1 MKLKGLILIWEQHSK
16 MQILK
21 KNFIYI
27 FLVFFLF
34 QGNLSADSA
43 HYLDFKFIL
52 NESKAGKG
60 AQDFLKNKLDKG
72 IKKLKDTEKKIQ
84 AEEKEIIKQK
94 KIISAEEYKKKV
106 TALRNKVSSL
116 QKERNQLLDTV
127 AKQKAK
133 AKSELLKNLN
143 PIIKEYMQEKRIRMV
158 IDKKSLLLADESLD
172 ITKDIMEI
180 LNKKLKSIKLN

>member
-1 MKLKGLILIWEQHSK
+1 M
-16 MQILK
+16 
-21 KNFIYI
+21 
-27 FLVFFLF
+27 
-34 QGNLSADSA
+34 
-43 HYLDFKFIL
+43 
-52 NESKAGKG
+52 
-60 AQDFLKNKLDKG
+60 
-72 IKKLKDTEKKIQ
+72 T
-84 AEEKEIIKQK
+84 
-94 KIISAEEYKKKV
+94 
-106 TALRNKVSSL
+106 TLRNKVSSL

-143 PIIKEYMQEKRIRMV
+143 PIIKGYMQEKRIRMV

>member
-1 MKLKGLILIWEQHSK
+1 MQKFKKNLLYIILIS
-16 MQILK
+16 
-21 KNFIYI
+21 
-27 FLVFFLF
+27 FLF
-34 QGNLSADSA
+34 QGNLIADNA
-43 HYLDFKFIL
+43 YYLDFKFIL

-72 IKKLKDTEKKIQ
+72 IKKLKETEKKIQ

-94 KIISAEEYKKKV
+94 KVISGEEYKKKV

-127 AKQKAK
+127 AKQRSK

-158 IDKKSLLLADESLD
+158 LDKKSLLLADENLD